1 MGNCVFKG
9 VSKKT
14 AVIRVVTPA
23 GGVMELQG
31 PIKAQK
37 IIDHYPDHAIFSFS
51 SPTMPLCLDQDLFPG
66 STYLVLPL
74 KPQDSRERER
84 AAAAN
89 MMMPCRMSVDYNN
102 HQNSPSVSERDVNSP
117 PQRHHYYNNNNNNT
131 TARPDGVWK
140 VRLAIS
146 SDQLTEI
153 FSQEAR
159 TEALI
164 QSISTVAKCASRLPS
179 PVHSDQRS
187 WTSDHN

>member
-9 VSKKT
+9 VSEKK
-14 AVIRVVTPA
+14 AVIKVVIPA
-23 GGVMELQG
+23 GGVMELQA

-51 SPTMPLCLDQDLFPG
+51 SPTPLCLDQDLCAG

-74 KPQDSRERER
+74 QPRDSREIER
-84 AAAAN
+84 SAVN
-89 MMMPCRMSVDYNN
+89 MMMPCRMSVDYN
-102 HQNSPSVSERDVNSP
+102 HQSQGSPSVSERDVNSP
-117 PQRHHYYNNNNNNT
+117 PRRHYNNNSAT
-131 TARPDGVWK
+131 RDGVWK

-146 SDQLTEI
+146 SDQLSEI

-164 QSISTVAKCASRLPS
+164 QSLSTVAKCASRLPS